1 MSQGTTTATAPSG
14 TRPLRADAARNR
26 QRLLDVAADAFAEHG
41 TEASL
46 EDIAR
51 TAGVGVGTL
60 YRHFPT
66 RAALIEAVYRAG
78 ADELCASADVLAA
91 QYPPREAL
99 DEWVLGF
106 VGYVGR
112 KRGMASALKAAIGPE
127 SAAVFAE
134 ARAKFDEMTGK
145 LVAAAQAD
153 GSIRPDVEPPDIMRA
168 VSGVC
173 MAQAEAQDPDRA
185 RRVVRL
191 LLDGLRY
198 QPEE

>member
-1 MSQGTTTATAPSG
+1 VSQGTTTTAPSA

-26 QRLLDVAADAFAEHG
+26 QRLLEVAADAFAEHG

-66 RAALIEAVYRAG
+66 RADLIAEVYRSN
-78 ADELCASADVLAA
+78 ADELCAEADRLAA
-91 QYPPREAL
+91 ELPPRDAL
-99 DEWVLGF
+99 DAWLLGF

-112 KRGMASALKAAIGPE
+112 KRGMASALKAALGPE
-127 SAAVFAE
+127 SAAVFAG
-134 ARAKFDEMTGK
+134 ARAKFEATAGK

-153 GSIRPDVEPPDIMRA
+153 GSIRPDADPSDVMRA

-173 MAQAEAQDPDRA
+173 MAQAEAQDPERA

-198 QPEE
+198 QPED